1 MRHRNQLAAAVAIAI
16 SAVTGAAAG
25 EQARKITADCEEA
38 LALSAL
44 PARLREQASVYS
56 LTDQGFKMTRKK
68 DGPFTCIVERNHV
81 DAVIPQC
88 VDAAGADTII
98 PGIMQ
103 KTEWSLA
110 GIPVADRRAK
120 FEELAEQE
128 KLLPPPRSG
137 ISYMMSDFNYVW
149 NSRNEHLMR
158 VPPHVMFYAPNVSNE
173 DVGGSF
179 EEAVKGNRGTPFVVE
194 VGIHGYMTSFVERP
208 SESDDVL
215 AACAGQLP
223 EAQEMV
229 VRSQ

>member
-1 MRHRNQLAAAVAIAI
+1 MRHLNHLAAAVLLAISVPVTAIA
-16 SAVTGAAAG
+16 SDETRKLTAA
-25 EQARKITADCEEA
+25 CEEA

-44 PARLREQASVYS
+44 PARLRDQASVYS
-56 LTDQGFKMTRKK
+56 LTDQGFKMTREK
-68 DGPFTCIVERNHV
+68 DGPFTCIVERNHA

-98 PGIMQ
+98 PGIMKKSQ
-103 KTEWSLA
+103 WSLA
-110 GIPVADRRAK
+110 GMPVAERRAK
-120 FEELAEQE
+120 FAELAAKKEL
-128 KLLPPPRSG
+128 KPAPRSG
-137 ISYMMSDFNYVW
+137 ISYMMSNFNYVW
-149 NSRNEHLMR
+149 NANSEYLMR

-179 EEAVKGNRGTPFVVE
+179 QEAVDGNRGTPFVVE

-208 SESDDVL
+208 SESDEVL

-223 EAQEMV
+223 NAEEMV